1 MPDELDR
8 SRELA
13 RECRTAC
20 QSAIKRNPMGETYS
34 TIERITCKAIQAA
47 VREVLGLVQNRPF
60 PDDPEAMALLLQ
72 CIAEKY
78 GVADV

>member
-1 MPDELDR
+1 MSDTVDR

-13 RECRTAC
+13 RECLVALCALPTEAY
-20 QSAIKRNPMGETYS
+20 AE
-34 TIERITCKAIQAA
+34 ERINEAIQAA

-78 GVADV
+78 GVGDV